1 MVFKNSSKRGQSA
14 AGAAVLVAII
24 ASLLIMFVILIPPE
38 EREKLLDD
46 NGASD
51 TSESN
56 TISDR
61 NLLLA
66 RPGRIDFLAQKEIEH
81 PLPVVNVLTKLESQ
95 VLAEK
100 NLAYVKRGIFSDQ
113 RSEFRFNL
121 NDLEHIDEVLLH
133 FNVKDISGN
142 LIITLND
149 EIIFNSPVAL
159 GSVKPIPIPKN
170 SLKIDNLVFFS
181 VSSPGLAFWE
191 TNEASL
197 DKIQLVADVT
207 NVEAQS
213 SKNVFLVSETEKRNL
228 ERVTLKFQPG
238 CVYSQVGKLSISIN
252 QREIYDA
259 VPDCDLEFVPLE
271 FSPDYINQGENEI
284 VFNSERGT
292 YLLSHIVVESNLK
305 EVEFP
310 TYYFELTE
318 EQYNHVKDGSAEV
331 KLEIEFVDV
340 VTDKIGEINFN
351 GHRMT
356 LDTKEISFTLD
367 LSEDIEKGSN
377 SIQIKPKKTLEVR
390 ELRVDIV
397 R

>member
-149 EIIFNSPVAL
+149 EIIFNSPVAI
-159 GSVKPIPIPKN
+159 GSIKPISIPKN
-170 SLKIDNLVFFS
+170 SLKTDNLVFFS

>member
-1 MVFKNSSKRGQSA
+1 MAFKKDSKRGQSA

-46 NGASD
+46 NGASGTTD
-51 TSESN
+51 DEVF
-56 TISDR
+56 SDR

-66 RPGRIDFLAQKEIEH
+66 RPGRIDFLAQKEVEH
-81 PLPVVNVLTKLESQ
+81 PLPVVNVYTRLESQ

-100 NLAYVKRGIFSDQ
+100 NLAYAKRGIFSDQ

-121 NDLEHIDEVLLH
+121 DDFEHIDDVLLY
-133 FNVKDISGN
+133 FNVKDITGS
-142 LIITLND
+142 LIVTLND
-149 EIIFNSPVAL
+149 EIIFNSPVSSGPL
-159 GSVKPIPIPKN
+159 KPISLPKN
-170 SLKIDNLVFFS
+170 SLRIDNLVFFS

-191 TNEASL
+191 TNEVSL
-197 DKIQLVADVT
+197 ENIQLVADVT

-228 ERVTLKFQPG
+228 ERVTIKFQPG
-238 CVYSQVGKLSISIN
+238 CVYAEVGRLSISIN

-259 VPDCDLEFVPLE
+259 VPDCDLEFVPIE
-271 FSPDYINQGENEI
+271 FSPDFINQGENEI
-284 VFNSERGT
+284 IFNSEKGT
-292 YLLSHIVVESNLK
+292 YILSHIVVESRLK

-310 TYYFELTE
+310 TYYFELTQ
-318 EQYNHVKDGSAEV
+318 EQYDDVKDGSAEV

-351 GHRMT
+351 GHRTT

-367 LSEDIEKGSN
+367 LSEDIEKGAN
-377 SIQIKPKKTLEVR
+377 SLQIKPKKTLEVK
-390 ELRVDIV
+390 ELRVDLV